1 MNKFRRTKKV
11 KEPVEPEAAP
21 TASMGF
27 MGSNK
32 FKKNKA
38 ADIPVQPALDLENA
52 LPSSDNFRTSLL
64 MPNLS
69 ARFSMLREQDD
80 PTSKL
85 GKANDDSV
93 LFPKRQ
99 SRLNLFGHNP
109 SPLTDIAEVASIGGR
124 SSFNIGRTDST
135 VDEMGRTNSYAS
147 ADDFT
152 DDSSTHGGVMNRKR
166 PGEGNN
172 LFGGRQK
179 VYKIPISSSGK
190 DIGSKGKSVYEDDV
204 HLSAF
209 QKMRLRERE
218 EKARM
223 GLMVDEVHD
232 LSTPEYEDVPSFL
245 AKRTTSSSTTSGHSN
260 PRTSTAA
267 TSIDE
272 QPLSNIQTNGAPP
285 SPTKKSTWVPPT
297 LMGHVSKTRRLYG
310 QNQDQPPSPFNRF
323 ETLSRQNS
331 GAGTPERPS
340 LSRTFSRSASNLSER
355 HQRLSPANPSSAG
368 SRTYSPTTSANSP
381 QLETA
386 DSQQQDR
393 TSGSSSISPSG
404 YGIVPPL
411 SPPVSDNEEM
421 SALNAHLQPEDRG
434 KATAMGLF
442 NKPTGPFDEQQFMR
456 RQLQMHEGRNTPPVM
471 TRQSPSNSVSRP
483 EPVRSRG
490 LSNASY
496 RSKAES
502 ASSRYSDDVPG
513 SRAHSVRDYSPP
525 RTGTFMLNLDASDSE
540 GQAGDEQSL
549 KKVSS
554 VKSQAFD
561 GIHPAFRSR
570 PTSRDSDVAY
580 PPRESFDF
588 PEVKYPDR
596 DLNPIQENTASPP
609 SPILEEASER
619 AQDSPTLGPAG
630 LGLSSMIRTHLRH
643 DSAQSSIYP
652 NPPSPRASVHQDVIP
667 FRLDTDL
674 VKESQ
679 AESDEL
685 VSPKTEIKPPSYP
698 PPEPPV
704 SGFSSV
710 ALRAKQLRD
719 QAAALR
725 EQTNQ
730 ARESSESDRLTEMPP
745 SSQPDLNF
753 GHRRG
758 SSTETQKERED
769 FANELAE
776 RRRRVQENLHRIG
789 SRSNS
794 PASGRQTPDVGSGRT
809 SNTFSALKSRAGKNS
824 PPDRSIP
831 ATRALKKLGMGSA
844 SMNSSTPSLDSWR
857 EDEMSHGLGK
867 HSNSSSPQVG
877 SGRQRPFR
885 GAPSRT
891 TSYGSQEDPEPIP
904 SRTASPARQSRDRS
918 TSTSGRSKSRAR
930 PRDDLGMVAE
940 DPVSHPPSRG
950 SPIVPSS
957 ARPSVDID
965 DGYARERSGSATFG
979 GVSRSSSRAPA
990 PGQVDLTDSHHRP
1003 SPMAAYSA
1011 NATPP
1016 LEGPESGMSYVSQ
1029 SSPTYNSISQ
1039 RSPTSNNLPKRQVDK
1054 WQISEPTFVSTTSN
1068 VPIVD
1073 LHAAASLPNGV
1084 EIPPAVPPMNPRR
1097 KRTGTGTGS
1106 MHRPQTASAR
1116 SSQDERRP
1124 MTSFDD
1130 EKRQLAHQRL
1140 RKMSSEGTSLHGRSR
1155 PGTITA
1161 PANYPPPPTT
1171 SVEGGMI

>member
-21 TASMGF
+21 APMGF
-27 MGSNK
+27 MGTTK
-32 FKKNKA
+32 FKKNKVA
-38 ADIPVQPALDLENA
+38 EIPVKPALDLENA

-80 PTSKL
+80 PTSML

-109 SPLTDIAEVASIGGR
+109 SPLTDIAEVSSIGGR
-124 SSFNIGRTDST
+124 SSFNMNRTDSL
-135 VDEMGRTNSYAS
+135 VDERGRTNSYAS
-147 ADDFT
+147 VDDFT

-190 DIGSKGKSVYEDDV
+190 DIGRQGKSVYEDDV

-209 QKMRLRERE
+209 QKLRLRERE
-218 EKARM
+218 EKSRI
-223 GLMVDEVHD
+223 GLAVDEVHD

-272 QPLSNIQTNGAPP
+272 QPLSTPSNGVPP
-285 SPTKKSTWVPPT
+285 SPTKKSGWVPPAM
-297 LMGHVSKTRRLYG
+297 MGHVSKTRRLYG
-310 QNQDQPPSPFNRF
+310 QNNEQPPSPFNRF
-323 ETLSRQNS
+323 ESLSRQNS

-340 LSRTFSRSASNLSER
+340 LNRNFSRSASNLGER
-355 HQRLSPANPSSAG
+355 HQRLSPGNPPSAG
-368 SRTYSPTTSANSP
+368 SRNYSPTTSANSP
-381 QLETA
+381 QLDTTDA
-386 DSQQQDR
+386 QQQDR

-442 NKPTGPFDEQQFMR
+442 NKPSGPFDEQQFMR
-456 RQLQMHEGRNTPPVM
+456 RQVQMHEGRNTPPVM

-483 EPVRSRG
+483 EPLRTRG

-502 ASSRYSDDVPG
+502 ASSRYSDDAPG
-513 SRAHSVRDYSPP
+513 SRAHSTRDFSPP
-525 RTGTFMLNLDASDSE
+525 RNGTFMLNLDASDSE
-540 GQAGDEQSL
+540 GHAGDETSL
-549 KKVSS
+549 RKVSS

-580 PPRESFDF
+580 PPRESFDL

-596 DLNPIQENTASPP
+596 DLNPIQENIPRPP
-609 SPILEEASER
+609 SPILEEASDR
-619 AQDSPTLGPAG
+619 AQDSPTLGPTG

-643 DSAQSSIYP
+643 DSSQSSTY
-652 NPPSPRASVHQDVIP
+652 RASVYNPDVAP
-667 FRLDTDL
+667 LNLDKDI
-674 VKESQ
+674 VSESNNTVDN
-679 AESDEL
+679 EDL
-685 VSPKTEIKPPSYP
+685 VSPKTEMKPPSYP
-698 PPEPPV
+698 PPEPPAF
-704 SGFSSV
+704 GFSSV

-725 EQTNQ
+725 EQSNQ
-730 ARESSESDRLTEMPP
+730 ARDSSDSDRLTEMPP

-758 SSTETQKERED
+758 SSTETQKEREE

-776 RRRRVQENLHRIG
+776 RRRRVQENLHRID

-794 PASGRQTPDVGSGRT
+794 PAGRQTPDVAPSRT
-809 SNTFSALKSRAGKNS
+809 SSTFSALKSRAGKGS

-831 ATRALKKLGMGSA
+831 AARALKKLGMGSA

-857 EDEMSHGLGK
+857 DDEPSHGLGK
-867 HSNSSSPQVG
+867 HSNSSSPQIG

-885 GAPSRT
+885 GAPSRS
-891 TSYGSQEDPEPIP
+891 TSYGSQEESDPS

-918 TSTSGRSKSRAR
+918 TSASGRSKSRPR
-930 PRDDLGMVAE
+930 PRDDLGIVAE
-940 DPVSHPPSRG
+940 DPMSHPATRG
-950 SPIVPSS
+950 SPIVTSPV
-957 ARPSVDID
+957 RPSVDTNV
-965 DGYARERSGSATFG
+965 GFARERPGSGTSDGA
-979 GVSRSSSRAPA
+979 SRSNSRAPV
-990 PGQVDLTDSHHRP
+990 PGLVEIPDPLPRP
-1003 SPMAAYSA
+1003 SPIAAYSA

-1016 LEGPESGMSYVSQ
+1016 LEGPESGMSYVSSP
-1029 SSPTYNSISQ
+1029 SSPHAIPQ
-1039 RSPTSNNLPKRQVDK
+1039 RSPTSNSLPKRQVDK
-1054 WQISEPTFVSTTSN
+1054 SQISEPTFVSTTSN

-1073 LHAAASLPNGV
+1073 LPTGASLTNGM
-1084 EIPPAVPPMNPRR
+1084 EIPPVPPMNPRR
-1097 KRTGTGTGS
+1097 RRTGTGTS
-1106 MHRPQTASAR
+1106 IRPQTASAR
-1116 SSQDERRP
+1116 SSQDERRAMP
-1124 MTSFDD
+1124 FDN

-1155 PGTITA
+1155 PATA
-1161 PANYPPPPTT
+1161 VANANYPPPPRA

>member
-11 KEPVEPEAAP
+11 KEPVEPDVAP
-21 TASMGF
+21 TAPMGF
-27 MGSNK
+27 MGTTK
-32 FKKNKA
+32 FKKNKPA
-38 ADIPVQPALDLENA
+38 EVPVKPALDLENA
-52 LPSSDNFRTSLL
+52 LPSNDNFRTSLL

-80 PTSKL
+80 PTSKI

-109 SPLTDIAEVASIGGR
+109 SALTDIAEVSSIHGR
-124 SSFNIGRTDST
+124 SSFNMARTDST
-135 VDEMGRTNSYAS
+135 VDEMGRSNSYAS
-147 ADDFT
+147 VDDFT

-179 VYKIPISSSGK
+179 VYKIPINSSGK
-190 DIGSKGKSVYEDDV
+190 DIGSKGKSVYEDDI

-209 QKMRLRERE
+209 QKLRLKERE
-218 EKARM
+218 ERSRM
-223 GLMVDEVHD
+223 GLAIDEVQHD
-232 LSTPEYEDVPSFL
+232 LSTPEYEESPSFL

-272 QPLSNIQTNGAPP
+272 QPISTNSTSNGAPP
-285 SPTKKSTWVPPT
+285 SPTKKSSWVPPAM
-297 LMGHVSKTRRLYG
+297 MGHVSKTRRLYG
-310 QNQDQPPSPFNRF
+310 QNNEQPPSPFNRF
-323 ETLSRQNS
+323 ESLSRQNS
-331 GAGTPERPS
+331 GAGTPDRPR
-340 LSRTFSRSASNLSER
+340 LTRTFSRSASNLSER
-355 HQRLSPANPSSAG
+355 HQRLSPGNPPSAG

-381 QLETA
+381 QLETLDA
-386 DSQQQDR
+386 QQQDR
-393 TSGSSSISPSG
+393 TSGSSSIAASG

-442 NKPTGPFDEQQFMR
+442 NKPSGPFDEQQFMR
-456 RQLQMHEGRNTPPVM
+456 RQLQMHEGRSTPPVT

-513 SRAHSVRDYSPP
+513 SRAHSTRDYSPP
-525 RTGTFMLNLDASDSE
+525 RNGTFMLNLDASDSE
-540 GQAGDEQSL
+540 GQGGDEQSL
-549 KKVSS
+549 RKVSS

-580 PPRESFDF
+580 PPRESFDL

-596 DLNPIQENTASPP
+596 DLNPIQENQPRPP

-643 DSAQSSIYP
+643 DSAQSSVYP
-652 NPPSPRASVHQDVIP
+652 VPPSPRASAQDVP
-667 FRLDTDL
+667 PLKLDNDL

-679 AESDEL
+679 AETTDSDEL
-685 VSPKTEIKPPSYP
+685 ISPKTEIKPPSYP
-698 PPEPPV
+698 PPELPA

-730 ARESSESDRLTEMPP
+730 SRDSSESDRLTEMPP

-758 SSTETQKERED
+758 SSTETQKEREE

-776 RRRRVQENLHRIG
+776 RRRRVQENLHRID

-794 PASGRQTPDVGSGRT
+794 PAGRQTPDVGRAS
-809 SNTFSALKSRAGKNS
+809 STFSALKNRAGKGS

-831 ATRALKKLGMGSA
+831 AARALKKLGMGSA
-844 SMNSSTPSLDSWR
+844 SLNSSTASLDSWR
-857 EDEMSHGLGK
+857 DDDVSPGLGK
-867 HSNSSSPQVG
+867 HSNSSSPQIG

-885 GAPSRT
+885 GAPRS
-891 TSYGSQEDPEPIP
+891 TSYGSQEDTDPVS

-918 TSTSGRSKSRAR
+918 TSASGRSKSRAR
-930 PRDDLGMVAE
+930 PRDDLGIVAE
-940 DPVSHPPSRG
+940 DPINPPVGRD
-950 SPIVPSS
+950 SPIAPSS
-957 ARPSVDID
+957 ARPSVDNE
-965 DGYARERSGSATFG
+965 DGFTRERPGSGTSG
-979 GVSRSSSRAPA
+979 GMSPSSSRAPA
-990 PGQVDLTDSHHRP
+990 PGRVELPDLHPRP
-1003 SPMAAYSA
+1003 APIAAYSA

-1016 LEGPESGMSYVSQ
+1016 LEGPESGFSYMSQ
-1029 SSPTYNSISQ
+1029 SNSSHGIPQ
-1039 RSPTSNNLPKRQVDK
+1039 RSPTSNSLPKRQVDK
-1054 WQISEPTFVSTTSN
+1054 SQISEPTFVSTTSN

-1073 LHAAASLPNGV
+1073 LPPGASLTNGM
-1084 EIPPAVPPMNPRR
+1084 EIPPVPPMNPRR
-1097 KRTGTGTGS
+1097 KRTVTNPS
-1106 MHRPQTASAR
+1106 SVRPQTTSAR
-1116 SSQDERRP
+1116 SSQDERRAIP
-1124 MTSFDD
+1124 FDD

-1140 RKMSSEGTSLHGRSR
+1140 RKMSSEGTSLRGRSAAGA
-1155 PGTITA
+1155 GTTA
-1161 PANYPPPPTT
+1161 KYPPLPRT